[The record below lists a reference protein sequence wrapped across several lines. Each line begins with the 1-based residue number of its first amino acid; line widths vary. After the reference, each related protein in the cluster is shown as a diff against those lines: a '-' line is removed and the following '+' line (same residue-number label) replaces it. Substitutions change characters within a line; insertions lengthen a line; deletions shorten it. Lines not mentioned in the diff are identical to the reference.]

1 MNEPDTA
8 PSVAPAPS
16 WGRAIGGSVA
26 VLALLAGLMLL
37 WVATRPMPSYATG
50 PGRIVITATDY
61 AFTPRSTTWRA
72 GERVMLTLEND
83 SDANP
88 GKGHEFMMGRRPVLG
103 ATVFGPRPIGGYETD
118 FFDGV
123 AVKILR
129 AKGLS
134 MLMPGK
140 AKVSERD
147 IATFVMSDM
156 PGMQMG
162 GGSGGM
168 QMGGM
173 PGMQMEGDQGF
184 MLMLEP
190 GGSVT
195 ISFVVP
201 AKRGRWEFGCFQQ
214 SGQHYT
220 NGMKGAVAVDGA

>member
-1 MNEPDTA
+1 MNVPDAA
-8 PSVAPAPS
+8 PPVVSAPR
-16 WGRAIGGSVA
+16 WGRAIGGSVVVLA
-26 VLALLAGLMLL
+26 VLVGLALL
-37 WVATRPMPSYATG
+37 WVATKPMPSYATG
-50 PGRIVITATDY
+50 PGRVVVTATDY
-61 AFTPRSTTWRA
+61 AFAPRSTTWRV
-72 GERVMLTLEND
+72 GERVTLTLENE

-88 GKGHEFMMGRRPVLG
+88 GKGHEFMMGRRPVMG
-103 ATVFGPRPIGGYETD
+103 ASMFGPRPIGGYETD

-123 AVKILR
+123 AVKVLR

-140 AKVSERD
+140 AKVAERD
-147 IATFVMSDM
+147 IETFVMSGM
-156 PGMQMG
+156 PGMEMG
-162 GGSGGM
+162 GGGGGM

-173 PGMQMEGDQGF
+173 EMEGDQGF

-214 SGQHYT
+214 SGEHYT
-220 NGMKGAVAVDGA
+220 NGMKGAIAVDRA